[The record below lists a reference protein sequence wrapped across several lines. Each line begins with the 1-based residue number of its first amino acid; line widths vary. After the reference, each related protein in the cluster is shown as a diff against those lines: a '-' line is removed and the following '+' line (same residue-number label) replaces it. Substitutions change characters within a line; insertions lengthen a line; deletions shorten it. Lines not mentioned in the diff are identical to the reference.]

1 MIFEYLSYVED
12 KMHKEFSEIYD
23 VFMKHVDY
31 DQWYKFLRNYIKKRG
46 KILDLGCGTGQF
58 AYRFLKDGYSVT
70 GIDLSE
76 TMLNEAEKKLKSI
89 NTREENYKLIKEN
102 LKDYLHPEKVDYII
116 CNFDTVNYLKNE
128 DEFIKFIERSS
139 ENLRKGGYLIFDA
152 VTEDIFEEIFENGIF
167 LDEEPEYTSIWRHEQ
182 IGKNKHLIE
191 IDLFVRQDK
200 KDNLFRKYNERQYKF
215 IYELE
220 WIISTALEKGFE
232 ILDTASNPEL
242 GESRIFFIFR
252 KS

>member
-1 MIFEYLSYVED
+1 
-12 KMHKEFSEIYD
+12 MHKEFSEIYD

-31 DQWYKFLRNYIKKRG
+31 DQWYKFIRTRIRKRG
-46 KILDLGCGTGQF
+46 DILDLGCGTGQF
-58 AYRFLKDGYSVT
+58 SYRFLKDGYSVT

-76 TMLNEAEKKLKSI
+76 TMLNEAEKKLKSRNI
-89 NTREENYKLIKEN
+89 KEEKYKLIKGN
-102 LKDYLHPEKVDYII
+102 MKDYLHPQKVDYII

-128 DEFIKFIERSS
+128 DEFIKFIETSS
-139 ENLRKGGYLIFDA
+139 ENLRKGGYFIFDA

-182 IGKNKHLIE
+182 IGKKKHLVE

-200 KDNLFRKYNERQYKF
+200 DDNLFRKYNEKQYKF
-215 IYELE
+215 IYEPE

-232 ILDTASNPEL
+232 IFDTASNPEL